1 MSGDSELQARA
12 GTVRALLFAYAAAI
26 SVFHLWANTVGALPT
41 LWLNALH
48 LGMMGSLGCW
58 LVALRS
64 PLPWRAGWQLLGLC
78 FVIGGVYLPLA
89 EESLRQRGEVMI
101 AADLAVAGVVT
112 VGVLVLCGRRSGWTA
127 PLLAIL
133 AFGYVVFLGRY
144 LDGVFHFRGLG
155 LPRVLYR
162 YYFTGE
168 GLFGLPT
175 TIAASYV
182 YMFLLFSAFLLR
194 SGAGEVISRLAGV
207 LARRFPG
214 GAGYAAVVASGV
226 TGTISGSAI
235 ANTVSTGAVTIPL
248 MKRSGFSP
256 TQAAAI
262 ETAASTGG
270 QLMPPIMGAGA
281 FLMAQYSGIPYVTI
295 ISAAAIPALL
305 YFCGVG
311 FFVYFLCRG
320 PSGAGRLA
328 TAASD
333 DDKQEPPLE
342 ARKLY
347 LPILGITVLLLA
359 GLTPVFAAA
368 GGIAIIVVLSW
379 FSPSGRMGVRAI
391 LEALV
396 QGAQWMVTT
405 SLLLA
410 CTGIVVGTL
419 TMTGLSTAVS
429 HLILSW
435 SGGVLPIALILLAL
449 LSLVAGMGLP
459 VTAAYI
465 VLAVVAVPALQ
476 DLGVSLLAAHFIVFW
491 LSQDS
496 NVTPPVCLAAFT
508 AAGMAGSPPMR
519 TGLMAWKAA
528 KALYIVVIL
537 FAYTNLLDGS
547 WSERI
552 WVGGFALAGLFAL
565 TAALA
570 PQDGRG
576 NPILR
581 RTAWLLTTVCLLV
594 PIGWLNIVGIVALAA
609 IAGCRSD
616 SFVRFPA

>member
-1 MSGDSELQARA
+1 MSIEERLNTDCGGVQL
-12 GTVRALLFAYAAAI
+12 ALFFYAAAI
-26 SVFHLWANTVGALPT
+26 STFHVWANTVAALPT
-41 LWLNALH
+41 LWFNALH

-58 LVALRS
+58 LVTLHC
-64 PLPWRAGWQLLGLC
+64 PLPWRWLWRIGGLC
-78 FVIGGVYLPLA
+78 FVAGGVYLPLA

-101 AADLAVAGVVT
+101 AADMAMAAVVTAGV
-112 VGVLVLCGRRSGWTA
+112 LILCVRRSGWAA
-127 PLLAIL
+127 PLLAVL

-175 TIAASYV
+175 TIAATYV

-194 SGAGEVISRLAGV
+194 SGAGEVISRMAAV

-214 GAGYAAVVASGV
+214 GAGYAAVVASAI

-248 MKRSGFSP
+248 MKRSGFTP
-256 TQAAAI
+256 TQAGAI

-281 FLMAQYSGIPYVTI
+281 FLMAQYSGIPYATI
-295 ISAAAIPALL
+295 IAAAAIPAVL
-305 YFCGVG
+305 YFGGVG

-320 PSGAGRLA
+320 GPVVKI
-328 TAASD
+328 D
-333 DDKQEPPLE
+333 DPEARDAPVALE
-342 ARKLY
+342 ARRLW
-347 LPILGITVLLLA
+347 LPIAAITALLLA
-359 GLTPVFAAA
+359 GLTPVLAAT
-368 GGIAIIVVLSW
+368 GGIASVIVLSW
-379 FSPSGRMGVRAI
+379 FSPSERMGMRAI
-391 LEALV
+391 SEAMV

-435 SGGVLPIALILLAL
+435 SGGILPIALVLLAL

-519 TGLMAWKAA
+519 TGLLAWKAA
-528 KALYIVVIL
+528 KALYVVVIL
-537 FAYTNLLDGS
+537 FAYSQILDGS
-547 WSERI
+547 WGERI
-552 WVGGFALAGLFAL
+552 WVGSFALAGLFAL
-565 TAALA
+565 TAALTGGGQVTPSPA
-570 PQDGRG
+570 TRL
-576 NPILR
+576 I
-581 RTAWLLTTVCLLV
+581 WLCISVSLLLPMPLANVC
-594 PIGWLNIVGIVALAA
+594 GAVAL
-609 IAGCRSD
+609 IAMLTLHRRL
-616 SFVRFPA
+616 SFT